1 MLYNQIPQEK
11 ADRAGQYYACI
22 DLKSFYASVECV
34 DRGLDPFTT
43 RLVVADPERET
54 GTICLAITP
63 AMKALGVKNRC
74 RVFEIPHGI
83 DYITA
88 KPRMRRYIEKS
99 ADIYSIY
106 LRYFSPDDI
115 HVYSIDECFIDLT
128 PYLKLYATTPTE
140 LVRRIMR
147 EVLTET
153 QIPATAGIGTN
164 LFLAKVALDI
174 TAKKA
179 ADGLGFL
186 DREGFLATVSRHRPI
201 TDIWQIGGGIAR
213 RLSHFGVYDLY
224 GVTQLPE
231 SVLYREFGVNA
242 EYLIDHAN
250 GIEPCTM
257 ADIKAYTPDTTSL
270 SSGQVLF
277 EPYSYDDA
285 LLILT
290 EMVEALTLDLIR
302 THRAADSIS
311 LSVGYNREGRFD
323 DPRSTR
329 PATGATLKLPACT
342 NSLDLLNER
351 FTEIY
356 RKTTDPHTPIRRINI
371 TLGGITDESCVGAD
385 MFTDTAAVEREHKL
399 LGAVV
404 EIKDKYGKN
413 AILRGTSYE
422 KKATMRARNLM
433 IGGHNADVAEG
444 VSPTP
449 CKENG
454 KKAGEIAEKTENTG
468 AKNRTRGKSREIPHT
483 ESFDFD
489 IFDMP
494 INDGTGN

>member
-11 ADRAGQYYACI
+11 ADREGQYYACI
-22 DLKSFYASVECV
+22 DLKSFYASVECA

-43 RLVVADPERET
+43 RLAVADPERES

-63 AMKALGVKNRC
+63 AMKALGIKNRC
-74 RVFEIPHGI
+74 RVFEIPKGI

-88 KPRMRRYIEKS
+88 KPRMKRYIEKS

-128 PYLKLYATTPTE
+128 PYLKLYSSTPAD
-140 LVRRIMR
+140 LVRRVMR
-147 EVLTET
+147 EVLSET

-164 LFLAKVALDI
+164 LFLAKVALDV
-174 TAKKA
+174 TAKRA
-179 ADGLGFL
+179 SDGLGFL
-186 DREGFLATVSRHRPI
+186 DRDAFMATVLHHRPI
-201 TDIWQIGGGIAR
+201 TDIWQIGVGTAR

-250 GIEPCTM
+250 GLEPCTL
-257 ADIKAYTPDTTSL
+257 ADIKAYTPSTTSL
-270 SSGQVLF
+270 TSGQVLF

-285 LLILT
+285 LLILS
-290 EMVEALTLDLIR
+290 EMVESLTLDLIR
-302 THRAADSIS
+302 THRAAGSVS
-311 LSVGYNREGRFD
+311 LTVGYNREGRFN
-323 DPRSTR
+323 DPNSTR
-329 PATGATLKLPACT
+329 PSTGASERLHEYT
-342 NSLDLLNER
+342 NSLEQLTAR

-356 RKTTDPHTPIRRINI
+356 RKTTDPHTPIRRLNI
-371 TLGGITDESCVGAD
+371 TLGDITDEACIRAD
-385 MFTDTAAVEREHKL
+385 MFTDTAALNRERRL

-404 EIKDKYGKN
+404 DIKDKYGKN
-413 AILRGTSYE
+413 AILRGISYE

-449 CKENG
+449 CR
-454 KKAGEIAEKTENTG
+454 EIAGNDSRNAEKDTPNTSNDTRNAGACTEG
-468 AKNRTRGKSREIPHT
+468 AKNNTQSSGGDK
-483 ESFDFD
+483 
-489 IFDMP
+489 
-494 INDGTGN
+494 NG

>member
-1 MLYNQIPQEK
+1 MSSNLIPREK
-11 ADRAGQYYACI
+11 TDREGQYYACI
-22 DLKSFYASVECV
+22 DLKSFYASVECA

-43 RLVVADPERET
+43 RLVVADPERES

-74 RVFEIPHGI
+74 RVFEIPRGI

-88 KPRMRRYIEKS
+88 RPRMRRYIEKS

-128 PYLKLYATTPTE
+128 PYLKLYAITPIE
-140 LVRRIMR
+140 LVRKITC
-147 EVLTET
+147 EVHAQTG
-153 QIPATAGIGTN
+153 IPATAGIGTN

-174 TAKKA
+174 TAKRAK
-179 ADGLGFL
+179 DGLGFL
-186 DREGFLATVSRHRPI
+186 DRAEFLATVSHHRPI
-201 TDIWQIGGGIAR
+201 TDIWQIGEGTAR
-213 RLSHFGVYDLY
+213 RLSHFGVYDLD
-224 GVTQLPE
+224 GVTRLPE

-250 GIEPCTM
+250 GLEPCTI
-257 ADIKAYTPDTTSL
+257 ADIKAYTPSSTSIT
-270 SSGQVLF
+270 SGQVLF

-290 EMVEALTLDLIR
+290 EMVEAVTLDLIR
-302 THRAADSIS
+302 THRATDSIS
-311 LSVGYNREGRFD
+311 LSIGYNRQGRLD
-323 DPRSTR
+323 DSRSTR
-329 PATGATLKLPACT
+329 PPTGASLKLPECT
-342 NSLDLLNER
+342 NSLGSLNAY

-371 TLGGITDESCVGAD
+371 TLGGITDELDITAD
-385 MFTDTAAVEREHKL
+385 MFTDTVARDRERRL

-404 EIKDKYGKN
+404 DIKDKFGKN

-422 KKATMRARNLM
+422 KKATARARNLM
-433 IGGHNADVAEG
+433 IGGHNADVAEEM
-444 VSPTP
+444 SA
-449 CKENG
+449 G
-454 KKAGEIAEKTENTG
+454 KKAENGE
-468 AKNRTRGKSREIPHT
+468 KSRE
-483 ESFDFD
+483 SRCADVLDFD
-489 IFDMP
+489 ISDTP
-494 INDGTGN
+494 IEAGGGDGNG